1 MDHKTLSLPGFSKC
15 LMVILLASGFSAQN
29 AIGGAPSPDDP
40 PPPPPDVGAP
50 TLPLPPILP
59 RGHKRLRL
67 STGPV
72 APDLPVSQPQ
82 PPITVVKSLADKRAA
97 IEKRR
102 AK

>member
-1 MDHKTLSLPGFSKC
+1 MNQKILRLRGLSKWLIAILMTLGFS
-15 LMVILLASGFSAQN
+15 VQVSRA
-29 AIGGAPSPDDP
+29 APSSDDP

-59 RGHKRLRL
+59 RGPKNKHL

-72 APDLPVSQPQ
+72 AVAIPVSQPQ
-82 PPITVVKSLADKRAA
+82 PPITVVKSLAQKQAA
-97 IEKRR
+97 IDKRR